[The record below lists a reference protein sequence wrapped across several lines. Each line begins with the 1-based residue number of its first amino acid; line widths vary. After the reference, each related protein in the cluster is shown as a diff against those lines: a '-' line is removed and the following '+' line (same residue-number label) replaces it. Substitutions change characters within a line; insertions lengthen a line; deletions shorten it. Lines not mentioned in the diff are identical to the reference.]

1 MADEIK
7 KSVIID
13 LKFDVSKYVKAA
25 AEATKEAKKLK
36 DEQAILKKTVGESD
50 ITYQKNA
57 AELKRLNSVVAEN
70 QKAVRNLTTANE
82 ANAGSNE
89 QLKAQLSVMTLEYNK
104 LSESERNNSARG
116 KELHMQINQ
125 TTATLKENE
134 KAVGDNRREV
144 GNYALILTDLKKELK
159 EAKGEAFA
167 MGQQYGVASKEFQEA
182 SKKAG
187 ELADKIKDTNEATKV
202 FTTGSKFEQFGNS
215 LKGVGGDLASLDFEG
230 ASEKAQ
236 GLLTISKSMTFKEA
250 ISGATSFGSTMKS
263 VGIALITNPVFLI
276 AAALIAVGVAAKS
289 MYDTFQDGNKILDE
303 TKDAM
308 MGVRLETNAIIKSS
322 RDMVLQNKLA
332 NKEITQAEFDRA
344 NTSNKLNDDILA
356 NEKKR
361 REEKLKAE
369 EEFNKAKDTIVMN
382 GLKATSMASYNL
394 LEEKLLTQKNEA
406 LLVIDKEFND
416 KKKAIITNNVIERAG
431 NFIKESQAEKDAIEK
446 ANEEKLA
453 LVKQLNT
460 SVNDDGKEAREL
472 NEQNIKAANERLEQ
486 IRIENIKDIR
496 EKTFAELDNAHQKEL
511 DTITGNSLE
520 EQSLKLALDQQLR
533 DKKAELTALF
543 KQEDFDKKLEEREL
557 ELENQLIL
565 ADEDSAQRLLILEQQ
580 RAMELAQKELT
591 QSQKDVI
598 NKKYNDIEK
607 ADAQKLLQI
616 KLSLRQQELS
626 ATAGFVTA
634 FAGLMKEGSVEQKLF
649 MSAGAIV
656 NTYAAAAAA
665 LAPPPI
671 GAGPILGPVIA
682 ATAVAQGLANVA
694 KINGVKFAKG
704 GVFGGQSHSNG
715 GTKGYFEDGTQIEV
729 ERGELFAVVNK
740 RNTSMLNY
748 LSDLNSFGG
757 NGKSFFASG
766 GTKTFANGGIG
777 FGNVSTSIDQSQNGI
792 EQFMAA
798 IENLPT
804 PVVAVQDINEV
815 QYSNNQ
821 VQVRA
826 NL

>member
-1 MADEIK
+1 MADEK

-13 LKFDVSKYVKAA
+13 LKFDVSKFTKDAA
-25 AEATKEAKKLK
+25 TAATSVKKLK
-36 DEQAILKKTVGESD
+36 DEQTNLKKSGQENSV
-50 ITYQKNA
+50 QFQQNA
-57 AELKRLNSVVAEN
+57 AEIKRLNSVVAEN

-116 KELHMQINQ
+116 KELHTQINQ

-144 GNYALILTDLKKELK
+144 GNYALIMTDLKAEMKA
-159 EAKGEAFA
+159 AKGEAFA

-182 SKKAG
+182 SARAG